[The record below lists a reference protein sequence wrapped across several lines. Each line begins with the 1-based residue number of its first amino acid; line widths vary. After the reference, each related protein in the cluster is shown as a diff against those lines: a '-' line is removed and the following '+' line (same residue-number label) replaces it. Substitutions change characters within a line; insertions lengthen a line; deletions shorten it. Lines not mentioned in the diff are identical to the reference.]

1 MITAGWPLLR
11 SVLGGVDPERA
22 HDMTI
27 SALESVPMRAAPPD
41 DPRLAVE
48 AFGLRFPNPVG
59 LAAGFD
65 KDGRVP
71 DPLLR
76 MGFGFVEVGS
86 ITPKAQPG
94 NPKPRIFRLPE
105 AKGVINRLGF
115 NNAGHQAALTRL
127 SQRAGRPG
135 IVGVNVGAN
144 KDALDRAAD
153 YAAGVRAFST
163 FASYLTINI
172 SSPNTPGLRDLQAR
186 DALDDL
192 LARVMEAREEARIR
206 RPVLLKLAPDLAL
219 DDLDDAVEVALARG
233 VDGLIV
239 SNTTITRPPGL
250 TDAAMAEAGGLSGA
264 PLFRRATWML
274 AQTARRTEGRVPLV
288 GVGGVDSAE
297 TALAKLRAGA
307 SLVQLY
313 TAMTYNGPG
322 LIGEI
327 KTGLLAAMERE
338 AAPSI
343 TDFIGRDR
351 DAIAAEGPG

>member
-127 SQRAGRPG
+127 SQRAGRSG
-135 IVGVNVGAN
+135 IVGINVGAN

-338 AAPSI
+338 GAPSI
-343 TDFIGRDR
+343 TAFIGRDR

>member
-27 SALESVPMRAAPPD
+27 AALESVPMRAAPAD
-41 DPRLAVE
+41 DARLAVD

-65 KDGRVP
+65 KDARVP

-105 AKGVINRLGF
+105 ARGVINRLGF

-127 SQRAGRPG
+127 AQRSGRPG
-135 IVGVNVGAN
+135 VVGINVGAN
-144 KDALDRAAD
+144 KDATDRAAD
-153 YAAGVRAFST
+153 YAAGVRVFST

-186 DALDDL
+186 EALDDL
-192 LARVMEAREEARIR
+192 LARVMEAREEARVR

-219 DDLDDAVEVALARG
+219 GDLDDAVAVALARG

-239 SNTTITRPPGL
+239 SNTTITRPAGV

-274 AQTARRTEGRVPLV
+274 AETARRAEGRVPLV

-313 TAMTYNGPG
+313 TAMTYSGPG
-322 LIGEI
+322 LVGEI
-327 KTGLLAAMERE
+327 KAGLLAALERE
-338 AAPSI
+338 GAHSI
-343 TDFIGRDR
+343 SAFTGRDR

>member
-41 DPRLAVE
+41 DPQLAVE

-135 IVGVNVGAN
+135 IVGINVGAN

-327 KTGLLAAMERE
+327 KTGLLATMERE
-338 AAPSI
+338 GAPSI
-343 TDFIGRDR
+343 TAFIGRDR